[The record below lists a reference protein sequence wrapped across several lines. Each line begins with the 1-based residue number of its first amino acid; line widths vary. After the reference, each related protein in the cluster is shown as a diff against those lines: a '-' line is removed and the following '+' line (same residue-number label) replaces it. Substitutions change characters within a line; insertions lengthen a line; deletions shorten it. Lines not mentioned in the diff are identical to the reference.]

1 MKRRA
6 SGGLFLTAP
15 NRTTSF
21 NSDRRR
27 TASPFLNKRPGSP
40 KLFSSLIPAP
50 IDPPDILRSDKSRTL
65 AIHRPLPNK
74 SIGGREGSSFLSAKS
89 TNLSQ
94 PISSS
99 VNRILVR

>member
-15 NRTTSF
+15 NRTKSF

-27 TASPFLNKRPGSP
+27 TASNKRPGSP

-74 SIGGREGSSFLSAKS
+74 AIGGREGSSFLSAKS

-94 PISSS
+94 PLSSS